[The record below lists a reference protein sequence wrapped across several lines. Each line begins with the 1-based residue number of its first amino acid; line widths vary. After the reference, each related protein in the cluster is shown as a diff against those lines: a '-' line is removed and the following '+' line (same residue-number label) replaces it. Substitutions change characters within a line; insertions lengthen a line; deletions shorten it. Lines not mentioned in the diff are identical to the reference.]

1 MKYGVKRGIK
11 TVYTVVNTINEEIHL
26 IRNSRSLQRVIFGL
40 QQLLVRIRKY
50 KKYNGGFL
58 SFASRAAQGG
68 LPRGRRQRKPRDQNN
83 RRVALD
89 KFVDIFVLFVISRM
103 EEKNPNSSHSGAGS
117 CFLFCFVQMRCKLN
131 SSVFRTTEFVLL
143 SFQKKAPIED
153 HRLDA
158 GCTQQQQHRVM
169 IQI

>member
-103 EEKNPNSSHSGAGS
+103 EKKNPNSSHSGAGS

-131 SSVFRTTEFVLL
+131 SSVFSIL
-143 SFQKKAPIED
+143 QD
-153 HRLDA
+153 HRVCFVKFFKKSPNRRSPA
-158 GCTQQQQHRVM
+158 
-169 IQI
+169 